1 MSNTL
6 KTMKFTE
13 LVGMK
18 KRCWGVRRAKQS
30 FPKTGRRKF
39 PRRWRNWDGYDRRHS
54 GSILANY
61 RG

>member
-18 KRCWGVRRAKQS
+18 KRCWGMRTAKQS
-30 FPKTGRRKF
+30 FPKTGEKKVSKKVEGMG
-39 PRRWRNWDGYDRRHS
+39 WV
-54 GSILANY
+54 
-61 RG
+61 